1 MSKVFKM
8 NFVNKNIVDNS
19 LQQITLKKKIFFS
32 GVGVHNGRAV
42 SMSIEPAK
50 VNTGIIFERTDVNN
64 NNKIKAVID
73 NVVESS
79 LCTKIKNEN
88 GVSVSTIEHLMATF
102 NAFGIDNAIVK
113 INSSEL
119 PALDGSSYEYVKK
132 IINSGMKAQHQEK
145 KVFKILK
152 KVEVKNGNRFISI
165 SPSDDLT
172 INISINYPNTII
184 GHSKYFYEHS
194 KDNFI
199 KKLSLA
205 RTYTLFEDIE
215 KMRTAGLAIGGNLNN
230 AIVVDKHKI
239 LNPNGLRMEKEFVK
253 HKTLDCI
260 GDFYLLG
267 MPLVG
272 TINCFAPGHNLNQ
285 LLIKEILRNKE
296 NYTIKD
302 TVTKKQPNNFFDLVD
317 EYDAPQNAT
326 CVA

>member
-1 MSKVFKM
+1 M
-8 NFVNKNIVDNS
+8 NFINKDIAGQN
-19 LQQITLKKKIFFS
+19 LQQSTLKRKIHFS

-50 VNTGIIFERTDVNN
+50 INNGIIFERTDVKN
-64 NNKIKAVID
+64 NNKIKAIID

-79 LCTKIKNEN
+79 LCTKIENIN

-102 NAFGIDNAIVK
+102 NAFGIDNVIVK

-132 IINSGMKAQHQEK
+132 FVNAGIKLQHK
-145 KVFKILK
+145 KRKVLKILK
-152 KVEVKNGNRFISI
+152 KVEVKDGNRFICI
-165 SPSDDLT
+165 KPADDLS
-172 INISINYPNTII
+172 INVSINYPKTII
-184 GHSKYFYEHS
+184 GQSQYFYKHSKE
-194 KDNFI
+194 NFI
-199 KKLSLA
+199 NNLSMA

-239 LNPNGLRMEKEFVK
+239 INPNGLRMEKEFVK

-267 MPLVG
+267 MPLIG
-272 TINCFAPGHNLNQ
+272 KIDCFAPGHNLNQ
-285 LLIKEILRNKE
+285 LLIREILKNKE
-296 NYTIKD
+296 NYTIENK
-302 TVTKKQPNNFFDLVD
+302 VTDKQTNNFFDLVD
-317 EYDAPQNAT
+317 KYDNPQNAT

>member
-1 MSKVFKM
+1 M
-8 NFVNKNIVDNS
+8 NFINKSAIDHN
-19 LQQITLKKKIFFS
+19 LQQNTLKRKIHFS

-42 SMSIEPAK
+42 SMIIEPAK
-50 VNTGIIFERTDVNN
+50 VNTGIIFERTDVKN
-64 NNKIKAVID
+64 NNKIKADIE

-79 LCTKIKNEN
+79 LCTKIEN
-88 GVSVSTIEHLMATF
+88 GYGVSVSTIEHLMATF

-119 PALDGSSYEYVKK
+119 PALDGSSCEYVKK
-132 IINSGMKAQHQEK
+132 IINTGIKAQHQKK

-152 KVEVKNGNRFISI
+152 KVKIKKGDRYISI
-165 SPSDDLT
+165 TPSNDFS
-172 INISINYPNTII
+172 INITIDYPKTII
-184 GHSKYFYEHS
+184 GHSQYFYKHS

-199 KKLSLA
+199 KNLSMA
-205 RTYTLFEDIE
+205 RTYTLFEDVE

-239 LNPNGLRMEKEFVK
+239 LNPDGLRIEKEFVK

-267 MPLVG
+267 MPLIG
-272 TINCFAPGHNLNQ
+272 TVNCFAPGHNLNQ
-285 LLIKEILRNKE
+285 LLIKEILKNKE

-302 TVTKKQPNNFFDLVD
+302 IFIDEQPNNFFDLVD
-317 EYDAPQNAT
+317 KNNTPQNIT

>member
-1 MSKVFKM
+1 M
-8 NFVNKNIVDNS
+8 NFVNKNIVDHN
-19 LQQITLKKKIFFS
+19 LQQSTLKRKIHFS
-32 GVGVHNGRAV
+32 GVGVHSGRAV

-50 VNTGIIFERTDVNN
+50 INTGIIFERTDVNK

-79 LCTKIKNEN
+79 LCTKIEN
-88 GVSVSTIEHLMATF
+88 ANGISVSTIEHLMATF
-102 NAFGIDNAIVK
+102 YAFGIDNVIIK

-119 PALDGSSYEYVKK
+119 PALDGSSSEYVRK
-132 IINSGMKAQHQEK
+132 IANVGIRLQHQNR

-152 KVEVKNGNRFISI
+152 TVMVKNGDRFISI
-165 SPSDDLT
+165 SPSNDLS
-172 INISINYPNTII
+172 INISINYPKTII
-184 GHSKYFYEHS
+184 GHSQYFYKHS
-194 KDNFI
+194 KENFI
-199 KKLSLA
+199 NSLSMA

-267 MPLVG
+267 MPLIG
-272 TINCFAPGHNLNQ
+272 KIDCFAPGHNLNQ
-285 LLIKEILRNKE
+285 LLIKEILKNKE

-302 TVTKKQPNNFFDLVD
+302 KVTNKETNNFFDLVD
-317 EYDAPQNAT
+317 KYDTSQNAT